1 MGGKGAGDGIEVVA
15 EVVEVLNL
23 EVLMVELLE
32 VAVEVLNI
40 EVLVVETLGWR

>member
-1 MGGKGAGDGIEVVA
+1 M
-15 EVVEVLNL
+15 VEVLNL